1 MIGWLS
7 KNWRSML
14 WALTLAVTVWIAAV
28 TANDPDEERVYPDP
42 VPVEIVGQD
51 PGLVINSDYPGEV
64 EVTLRAP
71 RSIWDELEAEEAPVR
86 AILDLSGLSAG
97 EHTVSIQVQVAL
109 SPVRIVSASP
119 SALALLLEP
128 LATRT
133 IPVDVTLNGQPAVGY
148 EAGQVELTPGEVVLS
163 GAESVMAR
171 VERVRVVVNMSGTRE
186 SVNQLLAVQVLD
198 EANQPVSGLSVNPS
212 SVQVNLPI
220 AQQGGYRDVAV
231 KVVARGQVASG
242 YLLTKL
248 SVFPPVVT
256 VFSSD
261 PSLVNA
267 LPGVVETQPL
277 DLQNA
282 SDDIFTR
289 LALDLPEGVS
299 VVGEQSVEVEVGID
313 PIQSNLT
320 LPRVT
325 VEFTGLEEGLSAAIS
340 PTTVDVILSGPSAVL
355 NGLSRQDVRVIVDL
369 TGLTEGTH
377 QLTPKIEI
385 LVADVSVESILPATV
400 EVVITPG
407 VTPTPTP

>member
-7 KNWRSML
+7 KNWRTLL

-28 TANDPDEERVYPDP
+28 TADDPDEERVFPDP

-51 PGLVINSDYPGEV
+51 PGLVINGDYPGEV

-71 RSIWDELEAEEAPVR
+71 RSIWDKLEAEEAPVR
-86 AILDLSGLSAG
+86 AVLDLSGLSAG
-97 EHTVSIQVQVAL
+97 EHTVNIQIQVAL

-119 SALALLLEP
+119 NALTLLLEP

-148 EAGQVELTPGEVVLS
+148 EAGQVELTPQEVVLS

-171 VERVRVVVNMSGTRE
+171 VERVRVVVNLSGTRE

-212 SVQVNLPI
+212 GVQVTLPVV
-220 AQQGGYRDVAV
+220 QQGGYRDVAV

-267 LPGVVETQPL
+267 LPGVVETAPL

-289 LALDLPEGVS
+289 LALNLPEGVS

-369 TGLTEGTH
+369 TGLWAGTH
-377 QLTPKIEI
+377 QLTPRIEI
-385 LVADVSVESILPATV
+385 LVADISVESILPATV

>member
-7 KNWRSML
+7 KNWRTML

-28 TANDPDEERVYPDP
+28 TADDPDEERVYPDP

-51 PGLVINSDYPGEV
+51 PGLVINGDYPGEV

-71 RSIWDELEAEEAPVR
+71 RSIWDKLEAEEAPVR

-97 EHTVSIQVQVAL
+97 EHTVSIQIQVAL

-119 SALALLLEP
+119 GALTLLLEP

-148 EAGQVELTPGEVVLS
+148 EAGQVELTPQEVVLS
-163 GAESVMAR
+163 GAESLMAR
-171 VERVRVVVNMSGTRE
+171 VERVRVVVNISGTRE
-186 SVNQLLAVQVLD
+186 SVNQLLTVQILD
-198 EANQPVSGLSVNPS
+198 EANQPINGLSVNPP
-212 SVQVNLPI
+212 SVQVVLPI

-289 LALDLPEGVS
+289 LALNLPEGVS

-407 VTPTPTP
+407 VTPTP

>member
-1 MIGWLS
+1 MIGWFS
-7 KNWRSML
+7 KNWRTML

-28 TANDPDEERVYPDP
+28 TADDPDEERVYPDP

-51 PGLVINSDYPGEV
+51 PGLVINGDYPREV

-71 RSIWDELEAEEAPVR
+71 RSIWDELRAEEAPVR

-97 EHTVSIQVQVAL
+97 EHTVNIQIQVAL
-109 SPVRIVSASP
+109 EPARIVSASP
-119 SALALLLEP
+119 GALTLLLEP

-148 EAGQVELTPGEVVLS
+148 EAGQVELTPQEVVLS

-289 LALDLPEGVS
+289 LALNLPEGVS

-355 NGLSRQDVRVIVDL
+355 NSLSRQDVRVVVDL
-369 TGLTEGTH
+369 TGLAEGTH

-407 VTPTPTP
+407 VTPTSTP

>member
-1 MIGWLS
+1 MIGWFS
-7 KNWRSML
+7 KNWRTLL

-28 TANDPDEERVYPDP
+28 TADDPDEERVYPDP
-42 VPVEIVGQD
+42 VPVEIIGQD
-51 PGLVINSDYPGEV
+51 PGLVINGDYPREV

-71 RSIWDELEAEEAPVR
+71 RSIWDKMEAEEAPVR

-97 EHTVSIQVQVAL
+97 EHIVNIQIQVAL
-109 SPVRIVSASP
+109 EPVRIVSASP
-119 SALALLLEP
+119 AALTLLLEP

-148 EAGQVELTPGEVVLS
+148 EAGQMELTPQEVVLS

-186 SVNQLLAVQVLD
+186 SINQLLAVQVLD

-212 SVQVNLPI
+212 SIQVTLPI

-267 LPGVVETQPL
+267 LPGVIETAPL

-289 LALDLPEGVS
+289 LALNLPEGVS

-325 VEFTGLEEGLSAAIS
+325 VEFTSLEEGLSAAIS

-369 TGLTEGTH
+369 TDLGVGTH

-385 LVADVSVESILPATV
+385 LVADISVESILPATV

-407 VTPTPTP
+407 VIPTPTP

>member
-7 KNWRSML
+7 KNWRTLL

-28 TANDPDEERVYPDP
+28 TADDPDEERVFPDP

-51 PGLVINSDYPGEV
+51 PGLVINGDYPGEV

-71 RSIWDELEAEEAPVR
+71 RSIWDKLEAEEAPVR
-86 AILDLSGLSAG
+86 AVLDLSGLSAG
-97 EHTVSIQVQVAL
+97 EHTVNIQIQVAL

-119 SALALLLEP
+119 SALTLLLEP

-148 EAGQVELTPGEVVLS
+148 EAGQVELTPQEVVLS

-171 VERVRVVVNMSGTRE
+171 VERVRVVVNLSGTRE

-212 SVQVNLPI
+212 GVQVTLPVV
-220 AQQGGYRDVAV
+220 QQGGYRDVAV

-267 LPGVVETQPL
+267 LPGVVETAPL

-289 LALDLPEGVS
+289 LALNLPEGVS

-369 TGLTEGTH
+369 TGLWAGTH
-377 QLTPKIEI
+377 QLTPRIEI
-385 LVADVSVESILPATV
+385 LVADISVESILPATV

>member
-7 KNWRSML
+7 KNWRTLL

-28 TANDPDEERVYPDP
+28 TADDPDEERVFPDP

-51 PGLVINSDYPGEV
+51 PGLVINGDYPGEV

-86 AILDLSGLSAG
+86 AVLDLSGLSAG
-97 EHTVSIQVQVAL
+97 EHTVNIQVQVAL

-119 SALALLLEP
+119 SALTLLLEP

-171 VERVRVVVNMSGTRE
+171 VERVRVVVNLSGTRE

-212 SVQVNLPI
+212 GVQVTLPVV
-220 AQQGGYRDVAV
+220 QQGGYRDVAV

-267 LPGVVETQPL
+267 LPGVVETAPL

-289 LALDLPEGVS
+289 LALNLPEGVS

-369 TGLTEGTH
+369 TGLGAGTH
-377 QLTPKIEI
+377 QLTPRIEI
-385 LVADVSVESILPATV
+385 LVADISVESILPATV

-407 VTPTPTP
+407 VTLTPTP